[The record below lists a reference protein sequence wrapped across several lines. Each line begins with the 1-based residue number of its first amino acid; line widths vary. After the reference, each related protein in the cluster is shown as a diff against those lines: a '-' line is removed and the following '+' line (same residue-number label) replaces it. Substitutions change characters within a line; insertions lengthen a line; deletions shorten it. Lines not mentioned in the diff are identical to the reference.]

1 MRYKEGQYVSINA
14 QMLSEAIKK
23 SGVDQTKLST
33 MLLGKNNAYISQSIT
48 RGTFDKSELQK
59 LCMFLNI
66 DYDLVVVVPKML
78 KQETTVNPKEDS
90 LAIPQLETLIC
101 GTNFMYENQKKMLEL
116 MEQMLVEI
124 KALSVKQNRLEN
136 ALGQIVQNSLI
147 IKDTTDKLHDDN
159 SNIRSTLNLISGRA
173 KDISL
178 MMQGK
183 KKTNE

>member
-1 MRYKEGQYVSINA
+1 
-14 QMLSEAIKK
+14 
-23 SGVDQTKLST
+23 
-33 MLLGKNNAYISQSIT
+33 
-48 RGTFDKSELQK
+48 
-59 LCMFLNI
+59 
-66 DYDLVVVVPKML
+66 
-78 KQETTVNPKEDS
+78 
-90 LAIPQLETLIC
+90 
-101 GTNFMYENQKKMLEL
+101 MYENQKKMVEL

-183 KKTNE
+183 KKNEQS